1 MLVSCPTDV
10 ATSVQFHQHCGLE
23 AHCQRWSARRSHNP
37 FRVRLGELG
46 FARVSPCWSAIGWS
60 LFREQHV
67 GNAGSSSKSPFCLK
81 EFPFQSVR
89 RWERA
94 RHDFSWIGSR
104 RLATIRASIDRNCS
118 WSCRSSVVLQ
128 TWNAGS
134 CTSSVFCSIA
144 ANIALRLRKEQR
156 SSLSGPSPHKFP
168 GSKGIMCSL
177 DADKHLKNTETN
189 SYVYKHLHISHIH
202 LLIKYVHIPIW
213 RENRWARRTVTSH
226 LVISNLWAAA
236 VEVLVQ

>member
-1 MLVSCPTDV
+1 MLRMCIYIYMHIISLQTHTLGRQPQ
-10 ATSVQFHQHCGLE
+10 SVCKRVVPVRQIPVMFHMFH
-23 AHCQRWSARRSHNP
+23 
-37 FRVRLGELG
+37 
-46 FARVSPCWSAIGWS
+46 
-60 LFREQHV
+60 EQHV
-67 GNAGSSSKSPFCLK
+67 RNVGSTSKSPFFLK

-144 ANIALRLRKEQR
+144 ANIALRFRKEHR

-168 GSKGIMCSL
+168 GSKGIICSL
-177 DADKHLKNTETN
+177 DTNKHPTRLTVKLLKYRDKFIRLQAFTHK
-189 SYVYKHLHISHIH
+189 SDMP
-202 LLIKYVHIPIW
+202 IKYVPMPIW
-213 RENRWARRTVTSH
+213 TENGWARRTVTSH
-226 LVISNLWAAA
+226 LAVRNLWVAV
-236 VEVLVQ
+236 VEVSVQ